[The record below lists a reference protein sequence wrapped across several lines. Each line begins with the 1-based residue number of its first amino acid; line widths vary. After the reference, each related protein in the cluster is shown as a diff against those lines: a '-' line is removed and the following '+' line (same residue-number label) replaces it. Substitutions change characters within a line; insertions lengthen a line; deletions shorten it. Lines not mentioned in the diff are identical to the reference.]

1 MDIRLAGLVP
11 VVRASGDDYARSAA
25 GRLAGETVLWVPQA
39 LTPAVGA
46 RWHPVDD
53 HRATVVLDGPSGA
66 IPVEV
71 TVAEDGRLESVAFQ
85 RWQDSVDPPAPTSF
99 GGPVHDELVTR
110 DGVRIA
116 RSGSGGWH
124 WGERRIGGR
133 RVLPVPGHRRPAP
146 ALTGRPRRRGDVLG
160 ILHFAAAQDDHAGG
174 RPPRTPMAAELDD
187 TWRSGLDV
195 LVAQLPVGVVIL
207 ADDGSL
213 VYGSERFRA
222 ITGVGA
228 DGEAAR
234 PGGGAEAL
242 VAAVHPQDR
251 DELRLALPELL
262 TGASVELTLR
272 WLHADGSVR
281 WATTRTGAARG
292 PAGGVQAVIGVVE
305 DVTDLR
311 ELTRTWGDRQLMFDA
326 VLANSSDLV
335 VVVDPVGRLSFVSAA
350 ARRILG
356 RDPQAWIGRDVF
368 DLLHPD
374 DLGYAAEAL
383 GGSVESGPG
392 VKDPIVV
399 RVRHADGSWRKV
411 EIVANNLIDVEH
423 VGGLVVTAR
432 DITER
437 VAAEAVATEA
447 RDRFERA
454 FDGAP
459 IGMALTSIDGTL
471 VRVNAA
477 MSEIVGRPRHALT
490 GRSLF
495 RFVLDEDREHMI
507 ERATQLLAD
516 DEALRG
522 VELRFVRSDG
532 EVAWARAS
540 ATMLRDDAGAALHA
554 IVHLEDVTEQRLLRE
569 RLEHAATHD
578 PLTGLLN
585 RAGFSSRFAA
595 AFTAAGGAGSVLL
608 VDLDGFKAVND
619 AHGHA
624 AGDELLRLVAAR
636 LRGGVRADDLVGRFG
651 GDEFSLYA
659 PELRDAGRA
668 IALGEATREALG
680 APYVLQAGT
689 VRIAASVGVALLDG
703 SVELAD
709 ALAAADAAAYRAKR
723 SGGDRVELSW
733 HTELGAPS

>member
-1 MDIRLAGLVP
+1 
-11 VVRASGDDYARSAA
+11 
-25 GRLAGETVLWVPQA
+25 
-39 LTPAVGA
+39 
-46 RWHPVDD
+46 
-53 HRATVVLDGPSGA
+53 
-66 IPVEV
+66 
-71 TVAEDGRLESVAFQ
+71 
-85 RWQDSVDPPAPTSF
+85 
-99 GGPVHDELVTR
+99 
-110 DGVRIA
+110 
-116 RSGSGGWH
+116 
-124 WGERRIGGR
+124 
-133 RVLPVPGHRRPAP
+133 
-146 ALTGRPRRRGDVLG
+146 
-160 ILHFAAAQDDHAGG
+160 
-174 RPPRTPMAAELDD
+174 MAAELDD

-222 ITGVGA
+222 ITGIGA
-228 DGEAAR
+228 DGESAR
-234 PGGGAEAL
+234 PGGGTEAL

-272 WLHADGSVR
+272 WLHADGTVR

-335 VVVDPVGRLSFVSAA
+335 VIVDPVGRLSFVSAA

-495 RFVLDEDREHMI
+495 RFVLDEDREHII

-585 RAGFSSRFAA
+585 RAGFSARFAA
-595 AFTAAGGAGSVLL
+595 AFADAGGAGSVLL

-624 AGDELLRLVAAR
+624 AGDELLQRVAGGSGAVFAPRTSSAGSVATSSRSTHPSCATPDGRSRSGRRPVRRSALPTCCRRARCGSRRVSVWRCWTGPSSSPTPSQLPMR
-636 LRGGVRADDLVGRFG
+636 LR
-651 GDEFSLYA
+651 
-659 PELRDAGRA
+659 
-668 IALGEATREALG
+668 
-680 APYVLQAGT
+680 T
-689 VRIAASVGVALLDG
+689 VRSDPAGIVWS
-703 SVELAD
+703 
-709 ALAAADAAAYRAKR
+709 
-723 SGGDRVELSW
+723 
-733 HTELGAPS
+733 

>member
-1 MDIRLAGLVP
+1 
-11 VVRASGDDYARSAA
+11 
-25 GRLAGETVLWVPQA
+25 
-39 LTPAVGA
+39 
-46 RWHPVDD
+46 
-53 HRATVVLDGPSGA
+53 
-66 IPVEV
+66 
-71 TVAEDGRLESVAFQ
+71 
-85 RWQDSVDPPAPTSF
+85 
-99 GGPVHDELVTR
+99 
-110 DGVRIA
+110 
-116 RSGSGGWH
+116 
-124 WGERRIGGR
+124 
-133 RVLPVPGHRRPAP
+133 
-146 ALTGRPRRRGDVLG
+146 
-160 ILHFAAAQDDHAGG
+160 
-174 RPPRTPMAAELDD
+174 MAAELDD

-207 ADDGSL
+207 SKDGSL

-222 ITGVGA
+222 ITGIGA
-228 DGEAAR
+228 DGESAR
-234 PGGGAEAL
+234 PGGGTAAL

-262 TGASVELTLR
+262 TGASAELTLR
-272 WLHADGSVR
+272 WLHADGTVR

-399 RVRHADGSWRKV
+399 RVRHADGSWREV
-411 EIVANNLIDVEH
+411 EIVANNLMDVEH

-477 MSEIVGRPRHALT
+477 MSEIVGRPPHTLT

-495 RFVLDEDREHMI
+495 GFVLDEDREHMI
-507 ERATQLLAD
+507 ERATQLLDD

-595 AFTAAGGAGSVLL
+595 AFAAAGGAGSVLL

-624 AGDELLRLVAAR
+624 AGDELLRLVAGR
-636 LRGGVRADDLVGRFG
+636 LRGGVRAEDLVGRFG

-680 APYVLQAGT
+680 APYELQAGT

-733 HTELGAPS
+733 HTELGAPN